1 MYRYPIIHRIPIHP
15 FIERKGDFMY
25 PYDIAFGVG
34 LYEICIVLGLILA
47 MVVFRILADRA
58 RLSAKMQN
66 MCLVAFPVALATGYL
81 AAVVFQWFY
90 NGIRDGKF
98 AESIFASSTGSTFY
112 GGLIGGTSAVLIF
125 YFAYGH
131 FAMKNKEHVRAFPK
145 IFDIAPSCIT
155 LAHALGRIGC
165 FFAGCCYGKPTSAFF
180 GVMLKNVDHKVIPTQ
195 LFEALFLLILF
206 AFLTVRFYDGKRHQ
220 LPIYLMSYG
229 VWRFMIEFLRGDD
242 RGETVVSFLSP
253 SQLTAVILFIV
264 GIVLLFLVKY
274 IYALE
279 GVTAAPTKD
288 ESESEAP
295 ESKTEQSE

>member
-25 PYDIAFGVG
+25 PYDIVFGVG
-34 LYEICIVLGLILA
+34 LYEICIVIGLILA

-58 RLSAKMQN
+58 RLSARVQN
-66 MCLVAFPVALATGYL
+66 MCLVAFPVALALGYL
-81 AAVVFQWFY
+81 SAVVFQWFY

-98 AESIFASSTGSTFY
+98 AASILAASTGSTFY
-112 GGLIGGTSAVLIF
+112 GGLIGGTAAVLIF

-155 LAHALGRIGC
+155 LAHAMGRLGC
-165 FFAGCCYGKPTSAFF
+165 FFAGCCYGKPTNAFF

-195 LFEALFLLILF
+195 LFEALFLFILF
-206 AFLTVRFYDGKRHQ
+206 AFLTLRYYDGKRHQ
-220 LPIYLMSYG
+220 LPIYLMGYG

-242 RGETVVSFLSP
+242 RGETFVSFLSP

-279 GVTAAPTKD
+279 GIPTAPTKD
-288 ESESEAP
+288 GSESESP
-295 ESKTEQSE
+295 ESKSEQSE